1 MEQSHRCLKPFR
13 GMQGH
18 QKITLGRDKS
28 FVKKACHAKTYID
41 AQTLLPLESS
51 KGCEDGS
58 ESGGVHC
65 GGDSGLIPLYS
76 QWRVKMYSATGDQ
89 GFDEESGR

>member
-28 FVKKACHAKTYID
+28 FIKKAFHAKTYID

-51 KGCEDGS
+51 KGCGDGS
-58 ESGGVHC
+58 ESGGVHS